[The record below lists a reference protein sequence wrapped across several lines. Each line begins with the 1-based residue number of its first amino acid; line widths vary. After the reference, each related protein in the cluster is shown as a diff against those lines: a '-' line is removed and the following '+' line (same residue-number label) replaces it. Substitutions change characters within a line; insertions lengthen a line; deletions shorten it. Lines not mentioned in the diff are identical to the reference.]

1 MNTYGADIILKKLAI
16 QQTQEAFR
24 NHGAKVAYLFGSYA
38 KDTAL
43 PTSDI
48 DIAILFGGEIDTSQ
62 HLELLSLLTAELM
75 KILERNDV
83 DVVALNAAPPL
94 LRHKV
99 FVDGRVIFLDSEKDR
114 VRFEVKAMR
123 DYFDTKR
130 LRDVL
135 HKAYIDRSA

>member
-62 HLELLSLLTAELM
+62 HLELLSLLTAELI

-83 DVVALNAAPPL
+83 DVIVLNTASPL
-94 LRHKV
+94 LRYKV
-99 FVDGRVIFLDSEKDR
+99 FADGKTIFSDSEKDR
-114 VRFEVKAMR
+114 VQFEVKAMR
-123 DYFDTKR
+123 EYFDTKP
-130 LRDVL
+130 LRDIL
-135 HKAYIDRSA
+135 RRAYIDRSA